1 MARAAPA
8 DDIHWRQF
16 RTIEFC
22 DVSDMDHVRE
32 VMLCDLDGE
41 GFDLTG
47 PQRLDAVSNGCEG
60 ESSDAIEETPHRD
73 GVLNGHLWF

>member
-1 MARAAPA
+1 
-8 DDIHWRQF
+8 
-16 RTIEFC
+16 
-22 DVSDMDHVRE
+22 MDHVRE

-60 ESSDAIEETPHRD
+60 DSSDAIEETPHRD